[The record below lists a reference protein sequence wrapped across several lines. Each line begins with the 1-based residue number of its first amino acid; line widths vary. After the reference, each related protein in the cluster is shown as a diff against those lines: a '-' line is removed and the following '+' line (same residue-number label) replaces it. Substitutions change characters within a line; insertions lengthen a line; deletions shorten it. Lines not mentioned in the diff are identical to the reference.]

1 MPDKYVE
8 RQLKFYETA
17 SSEPAKDNALYRLG
31 TYLEVESV
39 PCNGNAN
46 LTDVQRTTI
55 LDAAKYSGGNNE

>member
-1 MPDKYVE
+1 MSDKYVE

-17 SSEPAKDNALYRLG
+17 KSKEAKDDALYRLG
-31 TYLEVESV
+31 THLELETV

-46 LTDVQRTTI
+46 LTPDQRTTI